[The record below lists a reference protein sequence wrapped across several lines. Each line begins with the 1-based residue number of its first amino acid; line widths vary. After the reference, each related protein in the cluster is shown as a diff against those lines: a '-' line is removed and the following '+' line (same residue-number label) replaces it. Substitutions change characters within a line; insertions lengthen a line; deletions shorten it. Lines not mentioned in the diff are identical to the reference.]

1 MEMRRVKPVILIAGE
16 LGAGCTEVG
25 EILSRKLG
33 LEVHNTEKL
42 IRSLVSSPTIS
53 FKALVEKSVSGEI
66 EIEKVLYSMVL
77 DIVNN
82 GPAIIEGR
90 SALMALTHE
99 ADLKVFLYRDMND
112 RIKHLAERRKT
123 EDLRQLEEDIKT
135 SDIDRNSLV
144 EKLFHRN
151 WRDPLLYD
159 LMINTSKMT
168 HEETASLIL
177 EALKARR

>member
-1 MEMRRVKPVILIAGE
+1 MSRVKPVILIAGE

-25 EILSRKLG
+25 ELLSQKLG
-33 LEVHNTEKL
+33 LEVHNTERL
-42 IRSLVSSPTIS
+42 IRNLVSSPTLS
-53 FKALVEKSVSGEI
+53 YKALVDKSISGEI

-90 SALMALTHE
+90 SALMALAHE
-99 ADLKVFLYRDMND
+99 ADLRVFLYRDMND
-112 RIKHLAERRKT
+112 RVKHLAERRKT
-123 EDLRQLEEDIKT
+123 EDLKQIEEDIKA

-151 WRDPLLYD
+151 WKDPLLYD
-159 LMINTSKMT
+159 LMINTSRISF
-168 HEETASLIL
+168 ENAVSLIL
-177 EALKARR
+177 EALESRK